1 MTEKEK
7 KFHVLLIDCLLE
19 MKLPE
24 KNIQAI
30 VTMLKTERQMG
41 IMLNWIVNH
50 HKENP
55 TMYQVMMVAVN
66 IKNGVK

>member
-41 IMLNWIVNH
+41 TMLNSIVNH

-55 TMYQVMMVAVN
+55 TMYRVMMVAVN